1 MPAVKPKP
9 GMTYDFEVDRLF
21 NIDGATVLAGHP
33 SADYEVLFPATAEM
47 YVDGQYYKTL
57 TIHSQEA
64 FRRLNPAAD
73 TKRAITTPTIL
84 DKDYL
89 EGKKINLQCTFKLTD
104 DDR

>member
-1 MPAVKPKP
+1 MIL
-9 GMTYDFEVDRLF
+9 RL
-21 NIDGATVLAGHP
+21 IGYLTLTVQPCWREHP

-64 FRRLNPAAD
+64 FRRLNPATD

-89 EGKKINLQCTFKLTD
+89 EEKINLQCTFKLTD